1 MLQMNNRILYP
12 SLDGPIPNIKL
23 KRTKLKY
30 ILFTNEV
37 SKRKRPTIIIWT
49 KSKHKNTCIEVDIQ
63 WKRTAS
69 QLKLLFFMIV
79 FALGQTFHICAD
91 NGNSGLLK
99 YSFLCPNGTLF
110 NQEYFICDWWF
121 NVDCSIAEDF
131 FSLNADI
138 AEAAANANT
147 AREGRSED
155 DQLDDTAS
163 YNRASSDTRQI
174 RGK

>member
-1 MLQMNNRILYP
+1 MKLTSIGRHPQNINSELYQWP
-12 SLDGPIPNIKL
+12 QVRYHQNLKLIEEQVERLRLTFHIKVV
-23 KRTKLKY
+23 
-30 ILFTNEV
+30 ILF
-37 SKRKRPTIIIWT
+37 
-49 KSKHKNTCIEVDIQ
+49 
-63 WKRTAS
+63 
-69 QLKLLFFMIV
+69 LLIV

-91 NGNSGLLK
+91 DGNSGLFK

-131 FSLNADI
+131 FSLNAEI

-155 DQLDDTAS
+155 DQLADTAS
-163 YNRASSDTRQI
+163 YNRAISDTRQN